1 MGDNDT
7 AQPSAAYESYDSYIQ
22 LTIDAQQAG
31 ASLRAVVVARLGAVA
46 AAAVLQ
52 HQGVWC
58 NGRRVLPVA
67 YTQPLAAGDQLV
79 LHRPPDQQYRHI
91 TITAADLCYRDPWL
105 LAVNK
110 QPGWYSTPTPWD
122 VHGNL
127 RVALTAWLHA
137 TEPSPPPLHLTHQ
150 LDRDTSGVLLCTLDP
165 ALNGAMQLLFN
176 TGAVVKHYLCL
187 VGGDPPAASYDVQT
201 GHGRGA
207 RGRWRLYRTD
217 EVGMALPNGSRVR
230 FAHTTFVVVQR
241 LAGAAVLLATLHT
254 GRTHQIRLHAAH
266 IGYPLLGDAKY
277 GGQPAWRGQA
287 VPRQMLHAVRMA
299 LPHPV
304 TAQPTV
310 LLAPPPPD
318 MQAVLG
324 GAGAAWQTWLPH

>member
-1 MGDNDT
+1 MDDD
-7 AQPSAAYESYDSYIQ
+7 AAHALPPYESYIH

-31 ASLRAVVVARLGAVA
+31 TPLHAIVAARLGAA
-46 AAAVLQ
+46 AAPVLR

-58 NGRRVLPVA
+58 NGRRVLPAAYAHPVA
-67 YTQPLAAGDQLV
+67 LGDQLV
-79 LHRPPDQQYRHI
+79 LHRPPDQHYRDI
-91 TITAADLCYRDPWL
+91 TITVADVCYRDPWL

-122 VHGNL
+122 VYGNL
-127 RVALTAWLHA
+127 RVALTDWLHA
-137 TEPSPPPLHLTHQ
+137 TEPTPPPLHLTHQ

-165 ALNGAMQLLFN
+165 ALNGTMQLLFN
-176 TGAVVKHYLCL
+176 TGAVLKQYLCI
-187 VGGDPPAASYDVQT
+187 VGGDPPAASYAVQT

-217 EVGMALPNGSRVR
+217 EVGMTLPNGSRVR
-230 FAHTTFVVVQR
+230 FAYTTFTVVQR
-241 LAGAAVLLATLHT
+241 MPGAAVLLATLHT

-266 IGYPLLGDAKY
+266 IGHPLLGDGKY
-277 GGQPAWRGQA
+277 GGQPVWNGQA
-287 VPRQMLHAVRMA
+287 VSRQMLHAVRVA
-299 LPHPV
+299 LPHPA

-324 GAGAAWQTWLPH
+324 AVGAAWQRWLPR